1 MPARRIGLTGGIA
14 SGKSVVSQLLRELG
28 ATVVDADLLAREV
41 VAPGTDGLAEV
52 AQEFG
57 TDVIGDDGS
66 LNRPAMAE
74 RVFNDPSARAR
85 LEAIIHPRVRARA
98 AQVEAAALAADPHAV
113 VVHDVP
119 LLVETGQQ
127 SSYDLVLV
135 VDVPTQ
141 VQIDRLV
148 EHRGMSEHEARA
160 RVAAQASRRQ
170 RLAAADVVIDNS
182 GTLDDLAR
190 RVTRVWDEHL
200 RF

>member
-28 ATVVDADLLAREV
+28 ATVVDADLLAREA

-52 AQEFG
+52 AREFG

-148 EHRGMSEHEARA
+148 EHRGMSEDEARA

>member
-14 SGKSVVSQLLRELG
+14 SGKSVVSRLLRELG

-148 EHRGMSEHEARA
+148 EHRGMSEDEARA

>member
-52 AQEFG
+52 AREFG

-148 EHRGMSEHEARA
+148 EHRGMSEDEARA